1 MYLELLHEDI
11 SEDEEEEKEE
21 ITQRKASNR
30 RPQVKKNWKALMKKK
45 TFMISSLTGM
55 LGLFPSQDGGGE
67 RTS

>member
-30 RPQVKKNWKALMKKK
+30 RPQVKENWRALTKKK
-45 TFMISSLTGM
+45 PL
-55 LGLFPSQDGGGE
+55 
-67 RTS
+67 